1 MEEIGKFIWVFK
13 IPIIIAAIGIGFI
26 LSALFNRQPIQS
38 IEALNGMDEE
48 AKKYFNDEDDFP
60 DGAGFV

>member
-1 MEEIGKFIWVFK
+1 MEEIGKFVWNYK

-26 LSALFNRQPIQS
+26 LSALFNKEPIKS
-38 IEALNGMDEE
+38 IQALNGIDEE